1 MPLERRLA
9 LGVALILVGSVAF
22 IVALSEWFGVGFGP
36 LVGGRTLRLVI
47 VSGATAVLGTQILY
61 GSFFFCVLEY
71 DAELV
76 RRKPLPQPAA

>member
-1 MPLERRLA
+1 VPLERRLA

-22 IVALSEWFGVGFGP
+22 IAALSWFGVGFGP
-36 LVGGRTLRLVI
+36 LVGGKTLWLVI
-47 VSGATAVLGTQILY
+47 ISSATAVLGTQILY